1 MDWLA
6 ALYCLCKPQPA
17 VTTKRRGRYELVT
30 SSIHE
35 THVHFRG
42 KKDVSSPHYGNRFT
56 RGRNDP
62 WKGETFSR
70 RSFFLLFNASPRLQR
85 GKEIS
90 SSPFW
95 KDLALEGGFVSR
107 HLLNGR
113 KVGRKVENKSGDSS
127 GWVTRGGPL
136 TRSHVHTGRGLE
148 IGFSSNHAVY
158 RVWRLVSPLVIHR
171 AGLSRFTRNFS
182 PPTSD
187 PARENP
193 PFSTFN
199 LNSPLT
205 NIPVLYHPL
214 PLSCIIFITVILG
227 LFVTLGRSITM
238 N

>member
-1 MDWLA
+1 MDRLA
-6 ALYCLCKPQPA
+6 ALYCFCKPQPA

-171 AGLSRFTRNFS
+171 ASYPSWLISLHSKF
-182 PPTSD
+182 
-187 PARENP
+187 
-193 PFSTFN
+193 FSTD
-199 LNSPLT
+199 
-205 NIPVLYHPL
+205 V
-214 PLSCIIFITVILG
+214 
-227 LFVTLGRSITM
+227 
-238 N
+238 

>member
-1 MDWLA
+1 MF
-6 ALYCLCKPQPA
+6 
-17 VTTKRRGRYELVT
+17 RRRIMEIVSLVE
-30 SSIHE
+30 E
-35 THVHFRG
+35 TIRG
-42 KKDVSSPHYGNRFT
+42 KAKRFLVAL
-56 RGRNDP
+56 
-62 WKGETFSR
+62 
-70 RSFFLLFNASPRLQR
+70 FFFFFNASPRLQR

-171 AGLSRFTRNFS
+171 ASYPSWLISLYSKF
-182 PPTSD
+182 
-187 PARENP
+187 
-193 PFSTFN
+193 FSTD
-199 LNSPLT
+199 
-205 NIPVLYHPL
+205 V
-214 PLSCIIFITVILG
+214 
-227 LFVTLGRSITM
+227 
-238 N
+238 

>member
-1 MDWLA
+1 M
-6 ALYCLCKPQPA
+6 
-17 VTTKRRGRYELVT
+17 
-30 SSIHE
+30 
-35 THVHFRG
+35 
-42 KKDVSSPHYGNRFT
+42 
-56 RGRNDP
+56 
-62 WKGETFSR
+62 
-70 RSFFLLFNASPRLQR
+70 
-85 GKEIS
+85 
-90 SSPFW
+90 
-95 KDLALEGGFVSR
+95 
-107 HLLNGR
+107 LNGR

-187 PARENP
+187 LARENP

-214 PLSCIIFITVILG
+214 PLSCIIFITVILR
-227 LFVTLGRSITM
+227 LFVTLSRSITI
-238 N
+238 NLSRYLH